1 MFCPILADYN
11 FLLCLSCSI
20 RGKVSLWPFSYDFVQ
35 KMCGLF
41 SLLSSCRVSE
51 TLGTNIGETKIV
63 LIDRK
68 TCLIHVTFKS
78 LDYVGPVGPGGT
90 VGTNGVVGALGH
102 KGLVEHI
109 EPVLFYKLPWTL
121 DRSTFDLS
129 FILFLSK

>member
-1 MFCPILADYN
+1 MLP
-11 FLLCLSCSI
+11 LCRL
-20 RGKVSLWPFSYDFVQ
+20 
-35 KMCGLF
+35 
-41 SLLSSCRVSE
+41 SE

-78 LDYVGPVGPGGT
+78 LDYVGPVGPDGT
-90 VGTNGVVGALGH
+90 VGPNGVVGTMVYEGTLGH
-102 KGLVEHI
+102 KGLVKPI
-109 EPVLFYKLPWTL
+109 EPVLFYKFLWTL